1 MQEKRYKNEQ
11 VFFALVRAG
20 LWGDV
25 KVNGYRLKVKESAID
40 WGEIMQLAEE
50 QSVVGLVAAGIET
63 VQGSWT
69 SQAAEPS
76 AWLKVLAGASD
87 QGRAHGSPLVPQ
99 EWALQFIGQTLQ
111 IEQRNVA
118 MNKFLAELVSG
129 MREADIYTLVMK
141 GQGVAQCYE
150 KPLWRSSGDVDFLL
164 SEENFIK
171 AREYLRPLTKNGFTP
186 SLEEARHI
194 GAQIG
199 EWDIEL
205 HGNQFCG
212 LSKKIDREIGK
223 LQEDVFYGG
232 NVRSWMCEWTQVF
245 LPGIDDDVL
254 FVFTHF
260 LKHFYKGGLGLRQIC
275 DWCRLLYR
283 YRGELDYGLLES
295 RIRRMGLMSEWK
307 AFGVYAVDW
316 LGMPAEAMPLYD
328 VRSKKEEVRW
338 KRKAERINRFVM
350 EVGNMGH
357 SRDNSFYGSKSF
369 LVRKIGAFGRRIG
382 DLCSHAMIFPQDS
395 LRFMPAIVI
404 NGLRSAA
411 KGVG

>member
-1 MQEKRYKNEQ
+1 MQEKRYKVEQ
-11 VFFALVRAG
+11 VFFALIRAG
-20 LWGDV
+20 LWEDV

-40 WGEIMQLAEE
+40 WGEIMRLAEE
-50 QSVVGLVAAGIET
+50 QSVVGLVAAGIENLN
-63 VQGSWT
+63 
-69 SQAAEPS
+69 ANLN
-76 AWLKVLAGASD
+76 LK
-87 QGRAHGSPLVPQ
+87 VPQ

-129 MREADIYTLVMK
+129 MREAGIYTLVMK

-150 KPLWRSSGDVDFLL
+150 KPLWRSSGDIDFLL

-205 HGNQFCG
+205 HGNQNCG

-223 LQEDVFYGG
+223 LQEDVFCGG
-232 NVRSWMCEWTQVF
+232 NVRLWMCEGTQVF

-275 DWCRLLYR
+275 DWCRMLYR

-307 AFGVYAVDW
+307 AFYNLASRY
-316 LGMPAEAMPLYD
+316 LGMPDLDSSFMFQD
-328 VRSKKEEVRW
+328 SRFDKK
-338 KRKAERINRFVM
+338 ADRIM
-350 EVGNMGH
+350 EFILKSGNMGH
-357 SRDNSFYGSKSF
+357 NRGSWLTVHDSWLSRQYV
-369 LVRKIGAFGRRIG
+369 VRKAFSMFRRIG
-382 DLCSHAMIFPQDS
+382 DLMNHARIFPLDS
-395 LRFMPAIVI
+395 LRFSFTILK
-404 NGLRSAA
+404 NGVMSAMR
-411 KGVG
+411 GE

>member
-1 MQEKRYKNEQ
+1 MSKSEDTLN

-40 WGEIMQLAEE
+40 WGEIMRLAEE

-76 AWLKVLAGASD
+76 AWLKV
-87 QGRAHGSPLVPQ
+87 QGSSLVPQ

-129 MREADIYTLVMK
+129 MREAGIYTLVMK

-150 KPLWRSSGDVDFLL
+150 KPLWRSSGDIDFLL

-223 LQEDVFYGG
+223 LQEDVIYGG
-232 NVRSWMCEWTQVF
+232 NVRSWMCEGTQVF

-260 LKHFYKGGLGLRQIC
+260 MKHFYKGGLGLRQIC

-295 RIRRMGLMSEWK
+295 RIRQMGLVSEWK
-307 AFGVYAVDW
+307 AFGALAIDY
-316 LGMPAEAMPLYD
+316 LGFPKDSMPLLNVND
-328 VRSKKEEVRW
+328 NLNANL
-338 KRKAERINRFVM
+338 KRKADRIM
-350 EVGNMGH
+350 EFILKSGNMGH

-382 DLCSHAMIFPQDS
+382 DLCRHAMLFPLDS
-395 LRFMPAIVI
+395 LRFMPTIVI